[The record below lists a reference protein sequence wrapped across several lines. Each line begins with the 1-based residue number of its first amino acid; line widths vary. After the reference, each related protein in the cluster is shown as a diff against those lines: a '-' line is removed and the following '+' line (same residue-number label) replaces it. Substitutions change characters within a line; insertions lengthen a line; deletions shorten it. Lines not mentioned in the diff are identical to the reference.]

1 MKIQETTARL
11 KAFSNVVDA
20 IDNLIRDAKN
30 SIEYN
35 TEKLKQEDLD
45 DWYKTNCEKDLE
57 INKLII
63 PIYEKIAEN
72 IGKGL

>member
-11 KAFSNVVDA
+11 KALSNTVDA

>member
-35 TEKLKQEDLD
+35 AEKLKQEDLD
-45 DWYKTNCEKDLE
+45 DWFKTNCEKDLE

>member
-45 DWYKTNCEKDLE
+45 DWYKTTCEKDLE
-57 INKLII
+57 ISKLII